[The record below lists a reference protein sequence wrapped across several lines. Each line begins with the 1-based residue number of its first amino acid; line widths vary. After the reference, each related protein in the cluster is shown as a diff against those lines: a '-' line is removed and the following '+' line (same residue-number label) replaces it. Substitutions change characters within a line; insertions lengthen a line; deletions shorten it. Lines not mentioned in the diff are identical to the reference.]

1 MLDLLLFQMGLKT
14 FTNLLE
20 GTFYIMDNTAVEQNF
35 IATPSMKNSQ
45 DEDDQDARGVEQ
57 FSAYKKLDISS
68 YSINIAPFNKRSN
81 QGIRG
86 NFYYIT
92 PDPVKIGDQHTREL
106 GIYCDAN
113 LSGSGECVIP
123 QDDQEWHKF
132 QDFMDNYQ
140 KKWLSWVSG

>member
-57 FSAYKKLDISS
+57 FSAYKKLDIT
-68 YSINIAPFNKRSN
+68 I
-81 QGIRG
+81 
-86 NFYYIT
+86 
-92 PDPVKIGDQHTREL
+92 
-106 GIYCDAN
+106 
-113 LSGSGECVIP
+113 
-123 QDDQEWHKF
+123 
-132 QDFMDNYQ
+132 
-140 KKWLSWVSG
+140 